1 MVLSKTSFFPL
12 LRRRIAT
19 PALGLAVA
27 AVALTGCSDARR
39 SLGLD
44 RASPDEFAVV
54 SRAPLTLP
62 PDMRQLPA
70 PSPGAARPQEAAP
83 SEVAA
88 ASMFG
93 PGAQVSGVRTNALRT
108 GPGGGS
114 AGEQALLAQ
123 AGADKADPSIRA
135 KVDQETTAMIV
146 ADRSWVD
153 SLLFWQ
159 TYEPP
164 YKVVDPAKETQRLR
178 QAQAQGTPLNDGV
191 VPTIERKKKAPLE
204 GLF

>member
-1 MVLSKTSFFPL
+1 MVLSKTSFSPL
-12 LRRRIAT
+12 
-19 PALGLAVA
+19 LGLAVA
-27 AVALTGCSDARR
+27 ALALTGCSDVRR
-39 SLGLD
+39 SMGLD
-44 RASPDEFAVV
+44 RTSPDEFAVV

-83 SEVAA
+83 SQVAA

-93 PGAQVSGVRTNALRT
+93 PGAQVSGVRVNTTR
-108 GPGGGS
+108 GSGGGS
-114 AGEQALLAQ
+114 ASEQAFLNR
-123 AGADKADPSIRA
+123 AGADKVDPSIRA
-135 KVDQETTAMIV
+135 KVDQETTSMIV

-159 TYEPP
+159 KYEAP
-164 YKVVDPAKETQRLR
+164 YQVVDPAKEAQRVR
-178 QAQAQGTPLNDGV
+178 QTQAQGAPINKGN

>member
-12 LRRRIAT
+12 PRRRIAT
-19 PALGLAVA
+19 PVLGLAVA
-27 AVALTGCSDARR
+27 ALALTGCSDARR

-44 RASPDEFAVV
+44 RTSPDEFAVV

-62 PDMRQLPA
+62 PDMRQLPS
-70 PSPGAARPQEAAP
+70 PTPGASRPQEAAP
-83 SEVAA
+83 TQVAA
-88 ASMFG
+88 ASIFG
-93 PGAQVSGVRTNALRT
+93 PGTQVSGVRTGARSGT
-108 GPGGGS
+108 GGS
-114 AGEQALLAQ
+114 SGEQALLNR

-159 TYEPP
+159 KQEAP
-164 YKVVDPAKETQRLR
+164 YQVVDPAKETQRLR
-178 QAQAQGTPLNDGV
+178 QAQAQGTPVNQGV